1 MRAYIISEE
10 QLEQIDIK
18 KTNINDNGYYFIIN
32 NINEF
37 EQISA
42 KFNLAECTA
51 GECLER
57 RHQTGIEV
65 YKHYY
70 LISLNIP
77 IIKEGRVQAQQ
88 LDIYFGNNFVICSSH
103 DEVKIIDRLLEELLK
118 KQDAVFK
125 GIYNPTNKLLYMLL
139 DRLVLKSLGVIS
151 ELERKVETQEE
162 RVLKISRRNMVN
174 ELITLR
180 RQIFKIRSYIS
191 SLTYIS
197 DMLLLNELEI
207 IHPQIIKY
215 FNNIGIKFTQLNS
228 GINGLYHSITSLRE
242 AYEAEISNQLNEI
255 MKVFTIIST
264 IFLPLNLVTGIYGMN
279 FQNIPELNYKFGY
292 FVVLGFMAC
301 LAGVLIILFRRKR
314 WL

>member
-1 MRAYIISEE
+1 MRAYIISDE
-10 QLEQIDIK
+10 QLNKIDIK
-18 KTNINDNGYYFIIN
+18 KTKINNDDYYFIIT
-32 NINEF
+32 NIDDIE
-37 EQISA
+37 ELST
-42 KFNLAECTA
+42 KFNLFECTE

-65 YKHYY
+65 YRHYY
-70 LISLNIP
+70 FISLNIP
-77 IIKEGRVQAQQ
+77 KISEGRVQAQQ

-103 DEVKIIDRLLEELLK
+103 DEVKIIDKLEEELLK

-125 GIYNPTNKLLYMLL
+125 GIPNATNKLLYMLF
-139 DRLVLKSLGVIS
+139 DRLVLKSLGVIN

-162 RVLKISRRNMVN
+162 RVLKIGRRNMVN

-207 IHPQIIKY
+207 IHPHTIKY
-215 FNNIGIKFTQLNS
+215 FNNIGIKFSQLNS
-228 GINGLYHSITSLRE
+228 GISGLYHSITSLRE

-279 FQNIPELNYKFGY
+279 FQYIPELNFKYGY
-292 FVVLGFMAC
+292 FVILGFMAC
-301 LAGVLIILFRRKR
+301 VAGVLIILFRRK
-314 WL
+314 